1 MLYLSESL
9 KSHFQVLV
17 IVMNDV
23 DVTSPLVL
31 SFPAI
36 LRNPGLAHLNQAKKR
51 QLQQRD
57 QNEGKRWLRRKD
69 NARFAG
75 NPHVIAA
82 TKSDYVLHPQQAR
95 ATFPEPLPSFLPR
108 TAKVP
113 AITPPTTDPASA
125 NAGRFSLSLKGMR
138 KELRRSGGRAE
149 ALVRDI
155 ETEMV
160 EWLRQGGTL
169 LAPRGVDSQLV
180 NDDMHGT
187 PVGETGSITEV
198 SRTPLQLIWRI
209 SDDAFARYVVHCCAR
224 YHEVVSFS
232 KGDSDQRLTYLLR
245 PNVTRPDH
253 HAAVALDTPPVT
265 DVDYSSNPDL
275 DTDDN
280 IDSDFITDREL
291 ESDVDV
297 AEPTLPAMAVSPRIG
312 SSDDSWSLV
321 GDADIEEADILEV
334 ESQVEALSL
343 SPSSPLQGPTQ
354 EELESADVASPRR
367 AHPFSLYR
375 PHPLRFSRRAAR
387 SASSPSRSPAR
398 TPARWKSQTKRHIDL
413 VGGRVSFYHYL
424 FS

>member
-1 MLYLSESL
+1 
-9 KSHFQVLV
+9 
-17 IVMNDV
+17 MNDG
-23 DVTSPLVL
+23 DATSPLAL

-36 LRNPGLAHLNQAKKR
+36 LRNPGLAHLSQVKKR

-82 TKSDYVLHPQQAR
+82 TKTDFVLHPQQAR

-125 NAGRFSLSLKGMR
+125 NAGRFSLSMKGMR

-169 LAPRGVDSQLV
+169 LAPSRGAGSQLV

-245 PNVTRPDH
+245 PNVRRPDY
-253 HAAVALDTPPVT
+253 HAAVILDTPPVT

-280 IDSDFITDREL
+280 IDSDCITDREL

-297 AEPTLPAMAVSPRIG
+297 AEPTLPAMVASPHIG

-321 GDADIEEADILEV
+321 DDADIEGVEV
-334 ESQVEALSL
+334 ESQLEALSL
-343 SPSSPLQGPTQ
+343 SPSSPLQPPTQ
-354 EELESADVASPRR
+354 ELEPTDVASPRR

-375 PHPLRFSRRAAR
+375 PHPLRVSRRAAR

-398 TPARWKSQTKRHIDL
+398 APARWKSQTKRHVDL
-413 VGGRVSFYHYL
+413 AGGRVSFYHYL

>member
-1 MLYLSESL
+1 MKASVGSDVKITVRFLSITFSVCANIFRL
-9 KSHFQVLV
+9 
-17 IVMNDV
+17 I
-23 DVTSPLVL
+23 
-31 SFPAI
+31 
-36 LRNPGLAHLNQAKKR
+36 
-51 QLQQRD
+51 
-57 QNEGKRWLRRKD
+57 
-69 NARFAG
+69 ARFAG

-95 ATFPEPLPSFLPR
+95 STFPEPLPSFLPR

-169 LAPRGVDSQLV
+169 LAPSRGADSQLV
-180 NDDMHGT
+180 NDDMHGI

-232 KGDSDQRLTYLLR
+232 RLLFRFISIMLTLFKGKGDSDQRLTYLLR
-245 PNVTRPDH
+245 PNVRRPDH
-253 HAAVALDTPPVT
+253 HAAVTLDTPPVT

-291 ESDVDV
+291 ESDADV
-297 AEPTLPAMAVSPRIG
+297 AEPTLPAMAASPHID
-312 SSDDSWSLV
+312 SPNASWSLV
-321 GDADIEEADILEV
+321 GDADIEGVDILEV
-334 ESQVEALSL
+334 ESQLEALSL
-343 SPSSPLQGPTQ
+343 SPSSPLQRPTQ
-354 EELESADVASPRR
+354 EELEPADVASPRR

-398 TPARWKSQTKRHIDL
+398 TPGRWKSQTKRHIDL

>member
-1 MLYLSESL
+1 
-9 KSHFQVLV
+9 
-17 IVMNDV
+17 
-23 DVTSPLVL
+23 
-31 SFPAI
+31 
-36 LRNPGLAHLNQAKKR
+36 
-51 QLQQRD
+51 
-57 QNEGKRWLRRKD
+57 
-69 NARFAG
+69 
-75 NPHVIAA
+75 
-82 TKSDYVLHPQQAR
+82 
-95 ATFPEPLPSFLPR
+95 
-108 TAKVP
+108 
-113 AITPPTTDPASA
+113 
-125 NAGRFSLSLKGMR
+125 MR

-155 ETEMV
+155 ETEML

-169 LAPRGVDSQLV
+169 LAPSRGAGSQLV

-245 PNVTRPDH
+245 PNVRRPDH
-253 HAAVALDTPPVT
+253 HAAVILDTPPVT

-280 IDSDFITDREL
+280 IDSDCITDREL

-297 AEPTLPAMAVSPRIG
+297 AEPTLPAMVASPHIG
-312 SSDDSWSLV
+312 SSDNSWSLV
-321 GDADIEEADILEV
+321 DDADIEGVEV
-334 ESQVEALSL
+334 KSQLEALSL
-343 SPSSPLQGPTQ
+343 SPSSPLQPPTQ
-354 EELESADVASPRR
+354 ELEPADVASPRR

-375 PHPLRFSRRAAR
+375 PHPLRVSRRAAR

-398 TPARWKSQTKRHIDL
+398 APARWKSQTKRHVDL
-413 VGGRVSFYHYL
+413 AGGRVSFYHYL

>member
-1 MLYLSESL
+1 MIMVRFFSITFSL
-9 KSHFQVLV
+9 CT
-17 IVMNDV
+17 N
-23 DVTSPLVL
+23 
-31 SFPAI
+31 I
-36 LRNPGLAHLNQAKKR
+36 LCII
-51 QLQQRD
+51 
-57 QNEGKRWLRRKD
+57 
-69 NARFAG
+69 ARFAG
-75 NPHVIAA
+75 NPHIIAA
-82 TKSDYVLHPQQAR
+82 TKNDYVLHPQQAR

-138 KELRRSGGRAE
+138 KELRRSDGRAE

-169 LAPRGVDSQLV
+169 LAPSRGADSQLV

-187 PVGETGSITEV
+187 PVGGTGSIIEV

-232 KGDSDQRLTYLLR
+232 RLLFCPILIMLTLLKGKGVSDQRLTYLLR
-245 PNVTRPDH
+245 PNVRRPDH
-253 HAAVALDTPPVT
+253 NAAVTLDTPPVT

-291 ESDVDV
+291 ESDVHV
-297 AEPTLPAMAVSPRIG
+297 AEPTLPAMAASPHIG

-321 GDADIEEADILEV
+321 DNAGVDILEV
-334 ESQVEALSL
+334 ESQLEALSL
-343 SPSSPLQGPTQ
+343 SPSSPSQRPTQ
-354 EELESADVASPRR
+354 EELEPADITSLRHAD
-367 AHPFSLYR
+367 PFSLYR

>member
-1 MLYLSESL
+1 
-9 KSHFQVLV
+9 
-17 IVMNDV
+17 MNDG
-23 DVTSPLVL
+23 DATSPLAL

-36 LRNPGLAHLNQAKKR
+36 LRNPGLAHLSQVKKR

-69 NARFAG
+69 NGPLLLHNLCVCANIFRLIARFAG

-82 TKSDYVLHPQQAR
+82 TKTDFVLHPQQAR

-125 NAGRFSLSLKGMR
+125 NAGRFSLSIKGMR

-169 LAPRGVDSQLV
+169 LAPSRGAGSQLV

-232 KGDSDQRLTYLLR
+232 RLLFCSILIILTLFQR
-245 PNVTRPDH
+245 
-253 HAAVALDTPPVT
+253 
-265 DVDYSSNPDL
+265 
-275 DTDDN
+275 
-280 IDSDFITDREL
+280 
-291 ESDVDV
+291 
-297 AEPTLPAMAVSPRIG
+297 
-312 SSDDSWSLV
+312 
-321 GDADIEEADILEV
+321 
-334 ESQVEALSL
+334 
-343 SPSSPLQGPTQ
+343 
-354 EELESADVASPRR
+354 
-367 AHPFSLYR
+367 
-375 PHPLRFSRRAAR
+375 
-387 SASSPSRSPAR
+387 
-398 TPARWKSQTKRHIDL
+398 
-413 VGGRVSFYHYL
+413 
-424 FS
+424 